1 MLHESYKINRL
12 IEIEKQ
18 NIKAFAVTS
27 SIFAMATGGEL
38 ILSMFNPK
46 LSNFIVTGG
55 FAIFSGANA
64 YWMHKH
70 YNKKR
75 EYEEKEKQ
83 LIKK

>member
-1 MLHESYKINRL
+1 MLQESYKINRL

-27 SIFAMATGGEL
+27 GIFAMATGGEL

-46 LSNFIVTGG
+46 LSNFIVAGG

-64 YWMHKH
+64 YWMQKH
-70 YNKKR
+70 YTKK
-75 EYEEKEKQ
+75 KNM
-83 LIKK
+83 KKKKNN